1 VYPFVVQ
8 RFVVAPAQLQK
19 ETPFIRRNIAAT
31 RNAYGLGITPQP
43 YTDVGTITA
52 DAIAKEGPTLSNIR
66 LWDPAT
72 LKTAYQTLQEI
83 RPYYSFVDVNPD
95 RYTISGAIQQVLIS
109 TRELNTSNLNGQSWQ
124 SQHLIYTHGY
134 GVVASPANA
143 KTPEGQPVFIVQ
155 NIPPTSTVAEL
166 NVTRPDIY
174 FGEGQLGDYSLVDSK
189 QPELDYSTPTGDVYT
204 SYQGKG
210 GVPTSGFFSRLMYAW
225 RFKNVN
231 ILISNLVGKDTKI
244 MYYRQLQERL
254 VKAAPFMNW
263 DTDPYPAVVNG
274 KVVWIADGYTASAMY
289 PYSEQTNFTDRT
301 TRNDTGLGPI
311 TGIAGNNNYVRNSVK
326 ATIDAYDGT
335 VTLYVWDPSDPIIQA
350 WGKVFPKL
358 FSDAATMP
366 AAVAQHVRYP
376 EDLFS
381 IQTFV
386 YEKYHVTDPG
396 TFFAQGDAWA
406 IPPDPNQTNVQV
418 AATHS
423 QEIQPYY
430 VLMLLPG
437 DTQPSYELIL
447 PMNPQNKQ
455 NMISLIAARSS
466 SVVGGQQL
474 LDLHFPPG
482 SLVDGVG
489 QVHARINANKDIS
502 TAKTLLGQ
510 LGSTVS
516 FGNLLV
522 VPLANSLLYVEPM
535 FVQAQSNAVPL
546 LVYVITATSTKVAF
560 STTLADS
567 LNLLVAGTATTPT
580 GTVTTTPGTPG
591 TTTTPGA
598 SGSAQSL
605 AQQALQHLQA
615 YQQAEGK
622 GDFATAGQE
631 LAALAKILQE
641 AASPSPTPSGSPS
654 PTPSPSK
661 S

>member
-1 VYPFVVQ
+1 
-8 RFVVAPAQLQK
+8 
-19 ETPFIRRNIAAT
+19 
-31 RNAYGLGITPQP
+31 
-43 YTDVGTITA
+43 
-52 DAIAKEGPTLSNIR
+52 
-66 LWDPAT
+66 
-72 LKTAYQTLQEI
+72 
-83 RPYYSFVDVNPD
+83 
-95 RYTISGAIQQVLIS
+95 
-109 TRELNTSNLNGQSWQ
+109 
-124 SQHLIYTHGY
+124 
-134 GVVASPANA
+134 
-143 KTPEGQPVFIVQ
+143 
-155 NIPPTSTVAEL
+155 
-166 NVTRPDIY
+166 
-174 FGEGQLGDYSLVDSK
+174 
-189 QPELDYSTPTGDVYT
+189 
-204 SYQGKG
+204 
-210 GVPTSGFFSRLMYAW
+210 MYAW

-244 MYYRQLQERL
+244 MYYRQIQDRL
-254 VKAAPFMNW
+254 SRAAPFMNW

-274 KVVWIADGYTASAMY
+274 KVVWIADGYTVSAMY
-289 PYSEQTNFTDRT
+289 PYSEQTSFGDRAAHAQAT
-301 TRNDTGLGPI
+301 LASSTAISGD
-311 TGIAGNNNYVRNSVK
+311 NNYIRNSVK

-335 VTLYVWDPSDPIIQA
+335 VKLYVWDPSDPIIQA
-350 WGKVFPKL
+350 WAKAFPNL

-366 AAVAQHVRYP
+366 APVAQHARYP

-381 IQTFV
+381 VQTFV

-406 IPPDPNQTNVQV
+406 IPPDPNQPNVTT
-418 AATHS
+418 ALTHG

-466 SVVGGQQL
+466 PVVGGQQL
-474 LDLHFPPG
+474 IDLHFPPG

-546 LVYVITATSTKVAF
+546 LEYVITATSNKVAF
-560 STTLADS
+560 STTLSDS
-567 LNLLVAGTATTPT
+567 LNLLVGGASTTPT
-580 GTVTTTPGTPG
+580 GTVSTTPGTPG

-598 SGSAQSL
+598 GGSAQSL

-615 YQQAEGK
+615 YEQAEGK
-622 GDFATAGQE
+622 GDFATAGNE
-631 LAALAKILQE
+631 LAALAQVLQT